1 MFFDILQRLCADR
14 GVSAYRVC
22 RDIGLNRSAVAKWK
36 SGSVPNGATMAK
48 LAAYFGVSADYLLGV
63 EPVTDD
69 AIKIALF
76 GGDGEITE
84 EMYQEV
90 LRYAAYVKRR
100 EAEKKE

>member
-1 MFFDILQRLCADR
+1 MFFDILQRLCAER
-14 GVSAYRVC
+14 GISAYRAC
-22 RDIGLNRSAVAKWK
+22 QDIGLNRSAVAKWK
-36 SGSVPNGATMAK
+36 AGSVPNGATMAK
-48 LAAYFGVSADYLLGV
+48 LAAYFGVSADYLLGT
-63 EPVTDD
+63 ESVTDE